1 MDLRTQKPYC
11 VSNEKTLALFSVL
24 AEGGIVSSE
33 PSKEAGCHTYNRFKH
48 RSTCNRMRHR
58 MREAVLKASRNIER
72 ATTKSLR
79 KPSQSS
85 ARNHRRNPSHC
96 LRQSRRRQTSLALKA
111 HRAFNLSK
119 LGAPSCF
126 RALNRS
132 AQADRRANAPATAN
146 IENSPIDKNV
156 NVTADWPPVCGKG
169 TGLTKVSK

>member
-1 MDLRTQKPYC
+1 MSKSRQKTT
-11 VSNEKTLALFSVL
+11 KTLQSRK
-24 AEGGIVSSE
+24 GIIARAKSQ
-33 PSKEAGCHTYNRFKH
+33 
-48 RSTCNRMRHR
+48 RSGR
-58 MREAVLKASRNIER
+58 
-72 ATTKSLR
+72 
-79 KPSQSS
+79 SS
-85 ARNHRRNPSHC
+85 AHTNHNLVSKYHHTNLPC

-126 RALNRS
+126 RARYALS

-156 NVTADWPPVCGKG
+156 NITADWPPVCGKG